1 MQSREKDS
9 AAVSAFPC
17 DGRTSDH
24 TSSGLSLVFP
34 LVLLLCASVALFGWS
49 LEAYDAFIHLPVL
62 FQWQIIVACSLFALG
77 FAATVREFRSD
88 WHERWA
94 ARVVGAAGVAFLV
107 AFSFRISVQVDR
119 LQNQI
124 VAQTK
129 AKTVSEQ
136 HGAAV
141 YQVTLKSGQVIE
153 LDALNARSST
163 VRSLPHLAGRRR
175 TGCLALGAGHG
186 VDTKQHASIDPMP
199 FRQSWHW
206 AATKPTGA
214 STNAATAGHSPDF

>member
-9 AAVSAFPC
+9 AAVSAYPC

-24 TSSGLSLVFP
+24 TLSGSSLVFP
-34 LVLLLCASVALFGWS
+34 LALLLCVSAGLFGWS

-124 VAQTK
+124 AVRGSHETNTPMAQQIVYLVAEEAIAVETPSGR
-129 AKTVSEQ
+129 TVSWTGPLSVANRRAGI
-136 HGAAV
+136 GAV
-141 YQVTLKSGQVIE
+141 RYRDSIDFSGPA
-153 LDALNARSST
+153 D
-163 VRSLPHLAGRRR
+163 RR
-175 TGCLALGAGHG
+175 TGGL
-186 VDTKQHASIDPMP
+186 S
-199 FRQSWHW
+199 
-206 AATKPTGA
+206 AAPSGPESA
-214 STNAATAGHSPDF
+214 VREF